1 MTPTREVGQGPWRV
15 LVLVLVG
22 LLIAV
27 GVASV
32 AALLLTRNVGDVA
45 DRALRSDIALEDE
58 AEDILIAVLEVR
70 QYQRTLGYAG
80 PTRSALADFDA
91 AYDDLV
97 SQIHDLETVEI
108 DPAIARTDELLAMA
122 TAYHDAF
129 RP

>member
-1 MTPTREVGQGPWRV
+1 MRLTGEGQGPWRV

-22 LLIAV
+22 LLVAV

-58 AEDILIAVLEVR
+58 AEDILVAVLETR
-70 QYQRTLGYAG
+70 QYQRTLSYAG

-91 AYDDLV
+91 AYDDLLT
-97 SQIHDLETVEI
+97 QIHDLEGVAV
-108 DPAIARTDELLAMA
+108 DPAVTRTDELLAM
-122 TAYHDAF
+122 
-129 RP
+129 